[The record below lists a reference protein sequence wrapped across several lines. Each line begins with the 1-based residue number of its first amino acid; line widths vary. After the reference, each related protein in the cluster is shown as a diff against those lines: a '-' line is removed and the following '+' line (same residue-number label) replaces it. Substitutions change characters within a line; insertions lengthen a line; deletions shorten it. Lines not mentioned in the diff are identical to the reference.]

1 MKRQK
6 DTILIFRVGSLGDT
20 LVALPAFHLI
30 RQQYPTSRIVL
41 LTNTPVKGMVKVA
54 PSHQILMGS
63 GLVDDYIAYPH
74 KPAGIRDLVK
84 LARAIRELQPSA
96 TFYLMDYLR
105 NRKQRLRDAVF
116 FAAAGIW
123 RVRGLWPGR
132 DGNVHLPVKGNAPEW
147 RESEASRLLRSIGF
161 DPKVLGRDLFSLR
174 IQSHERE
181 SAASLL
187 RDYGMLSKPF
197 IALSVGA
204 KVPAKD
210 WGQDRW
216 LEFLALLGQA
226 RGGFHLLL
234 FGSADE
240 RERCQQ
246 LLEAWP
252 NGGINLCGQLSPRQ
266 SAAVLERAA
275 VFVGHDSG
283 PMHLANSVGVPCV
296 SIFAAREKPGIWFPY
311 GNEEHVF
318 YNHIRAIRPCDVAE
332 RVQALLMAKNPDV
345 YSSLQEDSDSNEL
358 A

>member
-1 MKRQK
+1 
-6 DTILIFRVGSLGDT
+6 
-20 LVALPAFHLI
+20 
-30 RQQYPTSRIVL
+30 
-41 LTNTPVKGMVKVA
+41 
-54 PSHQILMGS
+54 
-63 GLVDDYIAYPH
+63 
-74 KPAGIRDLVK
+74 
-84 LARAIRELQPSA
+84 
-96 TFYLMDYLR
+96 
-105 NRKQRLRDAVF
+105 
-116 FAAAGIW
+116 
-123 RVRGLWPGR
+123 
-132 DGNVHLPVKGNAPEW
+132 
-147 RESEASRLLRSIGF
+147 LLRSIGF
-161 DPKVLGRDLFSLR
+161 DPKILSRDLFSLG
-174 IQSHERE
+174 IQSHERD

-187 RDYGMLSKPF
+187 RDYGTLSKPF
-197 IALSVGA
+197 IALSVGT
-204 KVPAKD
+204 KLPAND

-216 LEFLALLGQA
+216 LEFLALLGQT

-318 YNHIRAIRPCDVAE
+318 YNRIRAIRPCDVAE

>member
-6 DTILIFRVGSLGDT
+6 DTILIFRIGSLGDT

-41 LTNTPVKGMVKVA
+41 LTNIPKKGMAKEA

-74 KPAGIRDLVK
+74 KTAGIRDLVK

-96 TFYLMDYLR
+96 TFYLVDFR

-116 FAAAGIW
+116 FAAAGTW

-132 DGNVHLPVKGNAPEW
+132 DGDVHLPVKDNAPEW

-161 DPKVLGRDLFSLR
+161 DPKVLSRDLFSLR
-174 IQSHERE
+174 IQSHERD

-216 LEFLALLGQA
+216 LEFLGLLGQA

-283 PMHLANSVGVPCV
+283 PMHLANSVGITCV

-318 YNHIRAIRPCDVAE
+318 YNRIRAIRPCDVAE

>member
-1 MKRQK
+1 VK
-6 DTILIFRVGSLGDT
+6 D
-20 LVALPAFHLI
+20 
-30 RQQYPTSRIVL
+30 
-41 LTNTPVKGMVKVA
+41 
-54 PSHQILMGS
+54 
-63 GLVDDYIAYPH
+63 
-74 KPAGIRDLVK
+74 
-84 LARAIRELQPSA
+84 
-96 TFYLMDYLR
+96 
-105 NRKQRLRDAVF
+105 
-116 FAAAGIW
+116 
-123 RVRGLWPGR
+123 
-132 DGNVHLPVKGNAPEW
+132 NAPEW

-161 DPKVLGRDLFSLR
+161 DPKVLSRDLFSLR
-174 IQSHERE
+174 IQSHERD

-226 RGGFHLLL
+226 RSGFHLLL

-283 PMHLANSVGVPCV
+283 PMHLANSVGVLCV
-296 SIFAAREKPGIWFPY
+296 SIIAAREKPGIWFPY
-311 GNEEHVF
+311 GNGQHVF
-318 YNHIRAIRPCDVAE
+318 YDRIRAIRPYDVAE
-332 RVQALLMAKNPDV
+332 RVQALLMANNPDA
-345 YSSLQEDSDSNEL
+345 YSSLQEDSESNEF